1 DELNKIIP
9 AVRDIYTMALNCY
22 LSEDAKDAD
31 NIGPLR
37 IVISEMC
44 DQFKAN
50 HVERLANGI
59 CTTEQGFVFNDIL
72 YSCVR
77 IAEHSLNI
85 AAIAFRFKAT
95 GAPAPDTYM
104 HDFKQRKDKDEKK
117 YREYVKK
124 YRS

>member
-1 DELNKIIP
+1 
-9 AVRDIYTMALNCY
+9 M
-22 LSEDAKDAD
+22 
-31 NIGPLR
+31 R

-44 DQFKAN
+44 DKFKAN
-50 HVERLANGI
+50 HVERLASGT

-85 AAIAFRFKAT
+85 AAIAYRFKSNRKT
-95 GAPAPDTYM
+95 DSDTYM

-117 YREYVKK
+117 YQEYVRK
-124 YRS
+124 YNA

>member
-1 DELNKIIP
+1 
-9 AVRDIYTMALNCY
+9 
-22 LSEDAKDAD
+22 
-31 NIGPLR
+31 
-37 IVISEMC
+37 MC

-85 AAIAFRFKAT
+85 AAIAYRFKT
-95 GAPAPDTYM
+95 SGENVSDTYM

-117 YREYVKK
+117 YQEYVKK
-124 YRS
+124 YKA